1 MSVLNPSH
9 ADHIDAISFKS
20 ITIETELFQAV
31 DIAATVTD
39 LDVFEHLDKP
49 YVTAILGFVDVE
61 DLVGGM
67 NLSGGERVSVTL
79 KTNLENSIPVIKIFY
94 IDKVVSANKTNGN
107 EEFFTLHLI
116 EDIAFK
122 SNLLNV
128 NKSYTGKTSR
138 IVEKIADDFLDTKV
152 DIAASGAHETKVI
165 VPNLTPIDAMCW
177 VKNRST
183 TSTGYPY
190 YLFSNLIDLNLQF
203 KDLQTMMTSKV
214 MNDQEGTE
222 YTHYESQMGS
232 ETSLGRRRIIMA
244 YQARDNY
251 DLYSLIDKGLLGA
264 EYQYLDVISPKHDTN
279 GKRKDYKFKFDIDK
293 EVNELLV
300 QDNIVQKGQYPLYD
314 STRYDWSVDKI
325 KSRKITRLG
334 SSKIFSDNQSLS
346 QRRGADGYRLNEIS
360 RTLAELLKND
370 AMSFVVNGL
379 DFFDGAQNTTIGN
392 KLRIRFLKNSIT
404 DDTDKFDHKKSG
416 DYLIFACKHS
426 FTTSE
431 YTLTFS
437 GVKLSNGEVV

>member
-9 ADHIDAISFKS
+9 ADHVDAIAFESV
-20 ITIETELFQAV
+20 TIETELFPPV
-31 DIAATVTD
+31 DIAATITD

-49 YVTAILGFVDVE
+49 YVTAVLGFVDIE

-79 KTNLENSIPVIKIFY
+79 KTNIEDSIPVIKIFY
-94 IDKVVSANKTNGN
+94 IDKVVSSNKTSGN

-128 NKSYTGKTSR
+128 NKSYTGKTSK
-138 IVEKIADDFLDTKV
+138 IVKKIAKDFLDAKV
-152 DIAASGAHETKVI
+152 DIMSSDIQDAKVI
-165 VPNLTPIDAMCW
+165 VPNLTPMDAMCW

-183 TSTGYPY
+183 TSDGYPY
-190 YLFSNLIDLNLQF
+190 YLFSNLIDFNLQF
-203 KDLQTMMTSKV
+203 IDLQTMMTAKV
-214 MNDQEGTE
+214 MNDQEGAE
-222 YTHYESQMGS
+222 FTHYESQMGS
-232 ETSLGRRRIIMA
+232 ETSLGIRRVIMA

-264 EYQYLDVISPKHDTN
+264 EYRYLDVIKKEDN
-279 GKRKDYKFKFDIDK
+279 KFEFDIDK
-293 EVNELLV
+293 EVNDLL
-300 QDNIVQKGQYPLYD
+300 DRDSIVTKRQYPPYD
-314 STRYDWSVDKI
+314 SARYDWSTDKI
-325 KSRKITRLG
+325 SSRKITRIG
-334 SSKIFSDNQSLS
+334 SSEIFNDNQSLS
-346 QRRGADGYRLNEIS
+346 QRKEVAQYRLNEVS
-360 RTLAELLKND
+360 RAMAELLKSE
-370 AMSFVVNGL
+370 AMTFVVNGL
-379 DFFDGAQNTTIGN
+379 DFFDGAENTTIGN

-404 DDTDKFDHKKSG
+404 DDADKFDHKKSG

-426 FTTSE
+426 FTQRE

>member
-9 ADHIDAISFKS
+9 ADHVDAISFES
-20 ITIETELFQAV
+20 VTIETELFPAV

-61 DLVGGM
+61 DLVGSM

-79 KTNLENSIPVIKIFY
+79 KTNIEDSIPVIKIFY
-94 IDKVVSANKTNGN
+94 IDKVVSANKTSGN

-122 SNLLNV
+122 SNLINV
-128 NKSYTGKTSR
+128 NKSYTGSTSK
-138 IVEKIADDFLDTKV
+138 IIEKIAWDFLKTKV
-152 DIAASGAHETKVI
+152 DIASKDRQEAKVI

-183 TSTGYPY
+183 TSDGYPY
-190 YLFSNLIDLNLQF
+190 YLFSNLIDFNLQF
-203 KDLQTMMTSKV
+203 RDLQTMMTSKT
-214 MNDQEGTE
+214 MNDQEGAE
-222 YTHYESQMGS
+222 YTHYESQIGS
-232 ETSLGRRRIIMA
+232 ESSLGRRRIIMA
-244 YQARDNY
+244 YEFRDNY

-264 EYQYLDVISPKHDTN
+264 EYRYLDVIKKKDN
-279 GKRKDYKFKFDIDK
+279 KFEFDVDQDVNNFLKRDD
-293 EVNELLV
+293 
-300 QDNIVQKGQYPLYD
+300 IVQKRQYSTYD
-314 STRYDWSVDKI
+314 SSRYDWSIDKI
-325 KSRKITRLG
+325 NSRKITRIG
-334 SSKIFSDNQSLS
+334 SSEIFNDNKSLS
-346 QRRGADGYRLNEIS
+346 QRENISDYKLNEIS
-360 RTLAELLKND
+360 RTMAELLKTE
-370 AMSFVVNGL
+370 SVRFIVNGL
-379 DFFDGAQNTTIGN
+379 DFFDGAENTTIGN

-426 FTTSE
+426 FTQRE

>member
-9 ADHIDAISFKS
+9 ADYVDAINFESV
-20 ITIETELFQAV
+20 TIETELFPPV

-49 YVTAILGFVDVE
+49 YVTAVLGFVDVE
-61 DLVGGM
+61 DLVGAM

-79 KTNLENSIPVIKIFY
+79 KTNIEESIPVTKIFY
-94 IDKVVSANKTNGN
+94 IDKVVSANKTSGN

-116 EDIAFK
+116 EDHAFK

-128 NKSYTGKTSR
+128 NKSYTGKTSK
-138 IVEKIADDFLDTKV
+138 IVEKIAWDFLGTKV
-152 DIAASGAHETKVI
+152 DIVSSDIQDAKVI
-165 VPNLTPIDAMCW
+165 VPNLTPMDAMCW

-203 KDLQTMMTSKV
+203 VDLQTMMTAKT
-214 MNDQEGTE
+214 MNDQEGAE

-232 ETSLGRRRIIMA
+232 ETSLGRRRVIMA
-244 YQARDNY
+244 YQSRDNY

-264 EYQYLDVISPKHDTN
+264 EYRYLDIIK
-279 GKRKDYKFKFDIDK
+279 KKDNKFEFDVDK
-293 EVNELLV
+293 EVNKLLSK
-300 QDNIVQKGQYPLYD
+300 DDIVQSRQYSSYD
-314 STRYDWSVDKI
+314 SARYDWSTGKI
-325 KSRKITRLG
+325 SSRKITRIG
-334 SSKIFSDNQSLS
+334 SSEIFDDNKSLS
-346 QRRGADGYRLNEIS
+346 QRNTVDQYRLNEVS
-360 RTLAELLKND
+360 RAMSELLKTE

-379 DFFDGAQNTTIGN
+379 DFFDGGESTTIGN

-404 DDTDKFDHKKSG
+404 DDSDKFDHKKSG
-416 DYLIFACKHS
+416 DYLMFACKHS
-426 FTTSE
+426 FTSRE

>member
-9 ADHIDAISFKS
+9 ADYVDAVKFESV
-20 ITIETELFQAV
+20 TIETELFPPV
-31 DIAATVTD
+31 DIATTVTD

-49 YVTAILGFVDVE
+49 YVTAVLGFVDVE
-61 DLVGGM
+61 DLVGAM

-79 KTNLENSIPVIKIFY
+79 KTNIEESIPVTKIFY
-94 IDKVVSANKTNGN
+94 IDKVVSANKTSGN

-116 EDIAFK
+116 EDHAFK

-128 NKSYTGKTSR
+128 NKSYTGKTSK
-138 IVEKIADDFLDTKV
+138 IVEKIAKDFLDTKV
-152 DIAASGAHETKVI
+152 DILSSDIQEAKVI
-165 VPNLTPIDAMCW
+165 VPNLTPMDAMCW

-203 KDLQTMMTSKV
+203 VDLQTMMTAKT
-214 MNDQEGTE
+214 MNDQEGAE

-232 ETSLGRRRIIMA
+232 ETSLGRRRVIMA
-244 YQARDNY
+244 YQSRDNY
-251 DLYSLIDKGLLGA
+251 DLYSLIEKGLLGA
-264 EYQYLDVISPKHDTN
+264 EYRYLDIIKKEDN
-279 GKRKDYKFKFDIDK
+279 KFEFDVDK
-293 EVNELLV
+293 EVNELLSK
-300 QDNIVQKGQYPLYD
+300 DDIVQSRQYSSYD
-314 STRYDWSVDKI
+314 SARYDWSTGKI
-325 KSRKITRLG
+325 SSRKITRIG
-334 SSKIFSDNQSLS
+334 SSEIFDDNKSLS
-346 QRRGADGYRLNEIS
+346 QRGEIAQYRLNEVS
-360 RTLAELLKND
+360 RAMSELLKTE

-379 DFFDGAQNTTIGN
+379 DFFDGGESTTIGN

-404 DDTDKFDHKKSG
+404 DDSDKFDHKKSG
-416 DYLIFACKHS
+416 DYLMFACKHS
-426 FTTSE
+426 FTPRE